1 MKNTRFSA
9 LFLACVLM
17 LLPALFSGCGEIN
30 EPASLSSS
38 SSIAEPTENP
48 PEEPSSQPESEIA
61 ASQRPEATDGPAQM
75 ADFEEVF
82 AENPIDTKL
91 SDDLSEASSSKA
103 IFKAYETAGKCW
115 KEMIPLAYNAAKEV
129 VGEEDRVQ
137 LEQDQQT
144 WKDTIDDI
152 VSAIQ
157 EENEDSSDGKITSA
171 RLIEERYRETAKSL
185 CEIIFAETGE
195 LPDFSPAMSDTPK
208 G

>member
-103 IFKAYETAGKCW
+103 IFKAYETAGKYW

-152 VSAIQ
+152 ISAIQ

-171 RLIEERYRETAKSL
+171 RLIEERYRETAKTL

>member
-1 MKNTRFSA
+1 
-9 LFLACVLM
+9 
-17 LLPALFSGCGEIN
+17 
-30 EPASLSSS
+30 
-38 SSIAEPTENP
+38 
-48 PEEPSSQPESEIA
+48 
-61 ASQRPEATDGPAQM
+61 
-75 ADFEEVF
+75 
-82 AENPIDTKL
+82 
-91 SDDLSEASSSKA
+91 
-103 IFKAYETAGKCW
+103 
-115 KEMIPLAYNAAKEV
+115 MIPLEYNAAREV
-129 VGEEDRVQ
+129 VGEEDRAQ

-144 WKDTIDDI
+144 WRDTIDDI

>member
-1 MKNTRFSA
+1 MKNTRFTA
-9 LFLACVLM
+9 FFLAGVLM
-17 LLPALFSGCGEIN
+17 LLPALFSGCGEIK
-30 EPASLSSS
+30 EPAPPSSS
-38 SSIAEPTENP
+38 SSIAEPSENP
-48 PEEPSSQPESEIA
+48 PEEP
-61 ASQRPEATDGPAQM
+61 TQM

-91 SDDLSEASSSKA
+91 ADDLSAASSSKA
-103 IFKAYETAGKCW
+103 IFKAYETAGKYW
-115 KEMIPLAYNAAKEV
+115 KEMIPLAYNAAREV
-129 VGEEDRVQ
+129 VGEEDRAQ

-144 WKDTIDDI
+144 WRDTIDDI

>member
-48 PEEPSSQPESEIA
+48 PEEPSSQTESEIA
-61 ASQRPEATDGPAQM
+61 ASQRPEATEGPAQM

-103 IFKAYETAGKCW
+103 IFKAYETAGKYW

-152 VSAIQ
+152 ISAIQ

-171 RLIEERYRETAKSL
+171 RLIEERYRETAKTL
-185 CEIIFAETGE
+185 CEIIFAETGK

>member
-9 LFLACVLM
+9 LFLAGVLM
-17 LLPALFSGCGEIN
+17 LLPALFSGCGEIK
-30 EPASLSSS
+30 EPAPPSSS
-38 SSIAEPTENP
+38 SSIAEPSENP
-48 PEEPSSQPESEIA
+48 PEEPSSQPESEVT
-61 ASQRPEATDGPAQM
+61 ASQEPEPTEEPTQM

-91 SDDLSEASSSKA
+91 ADDLSAASSSKA
-103 IFKAYETAGKCW
+103 IFKAYETAGKYW

-129 VGEEDRVQ
+129 VGEEDRAQ